1 MGMARQ
7 IVKKVTGLQTSDG
20 AGVKLTRII
29 GSRALPMLDPFLMLD
44 AFKSD
49 NADDYIAGF
58 PPHPHR
64 GFETITYLLHGNMR
78 HKDNAGHEGIIRAG
92 GVQWMTA
99 GSGVIHS
106 EMPEQEDG
114 LLHGFQFWLNLPA
127 KDKMTEPRYQE
138 VSDDEIP
145 VDVSIPGV
153 KIKVISGKTE
163 SGLEGVIKP
172 KFVVPTLFDITMK
185 AESSIT
191 LNLNLTDNAFIYCI
205 TGQTN
210 VGEQSDSITEN
221 ELAVLTE
228 GKHLRLVAR
237 SDSQILFASAPA
249 LNEPIARSGPFVMTT
264 QQQIQQAY
272 ADFSR

>member
-1 MGMARQ
+1 
-7 IVKKVTGLQTSDG
+7 
-20 AGVKLTRII
+20 
-29 GSRALPMLDPFLMLD
+29 MLD

-64 GFETITYLLHGNMR
+64 GFETITYILHGNMR

-172 KFVVPTLFDITMK
+172 KFVAPTLFDITMK

-205 TGQTN
+205 TGLTD

>member
-1 MGMARQ
+1 
-7 IVKKVTGLQTSDG
+7 
-20 AGVKLTRII
+20 
-29 GSRALPMLDPFLMLD
+29 MLD

-64 GFETITYLLHGNMR
+64 GFETITYILHGNMR

-205 TGQTN
+205 TGQTD
-210 VGEQSDSITEN
+210 VGEQSDSITKN
-221 ELAVLTE
+221 ELAVLTD